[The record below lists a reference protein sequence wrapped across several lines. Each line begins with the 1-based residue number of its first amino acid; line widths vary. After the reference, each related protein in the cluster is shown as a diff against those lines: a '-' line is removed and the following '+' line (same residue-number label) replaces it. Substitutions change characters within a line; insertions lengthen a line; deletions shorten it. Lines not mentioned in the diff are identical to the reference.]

1 MDVNLSTSRIAAA
14 QAPPVLPARP
24 SRPEPR
30 AEKTAEPPAEPPA
43 EHTRPA
49 GAADLKFTLRSADAE
64 AKFAVHEATNTVMVT
79 IVDRKTGEV
88 IREIPSRER
97 LDLIAA
103 LQGKGNLLDTAQ

>member
-1 MDVNLSTSRIAAA
+1 MDVNLITSRIAAA
-14 QAPPVLPARP
+14 QAFPVPPARP
-24 SRPEPR
+24 SRPEPWAER
-30 AEKTAEPPAEPPA
+30 APEQTPP
-43 EHTRPA
+43 
-49 GAADLKFTLRSADAE
+49 GGGADLKFTLRSADAV
-64 AKFAVHEATNTVMVT
+64 AKFSVHEATNTVMVT

>member
-1 MDVNLSTSRIAAA
+1 MDVNLITSRIAAA
-14 QAPPVLPARP
+14 QAPPVASARP
-24 SRPEPR
+24 SRPAAQ
-30 AEKTAEPPAEPPA
+30 AEKTPEPPS
-43 EHTRPA
+43 EHTPP
-49 GAADLKFTLRSADAE
+49 GGGADLKFTLRSADAV

-79 IVDRKTGEV
+79 IVDRTTGEV